1 VAIRSTVFDVGE
13 TLIDETRIFQR
24 WADRMGIP
32 RLAFLG
38 TLGAVLNSGG
48 EVSDAF
54 RLMRP
59 GLDVGAEIAAWREE
73 DPHGLR
79 EGFDG
84 EDLYPDVRATL
95 AALRGRGLR
104 VLLAGNQPAQA
115 RPALEAMGLAVDG
128 VVVSEEWGVA
138 KPDPEFFRRVA
149 EVAGHDPADIVYVGD
164 RVDNDVLPAKA
175 AGMHAVLLRRGP
187 HGYVHSQRPEARK
200 ADAVLDDLTGLLAW
214 LDQRA
219 SAR

>member
-1 VAIRSTVFDVGE
+1 MRSAVFDVGE

-24 WADRMGIP
+24 WADRLGIP

-59 GLDVGAEIAAWREE
+59 GIDVRAEIAAWRAE

-79 EGFDG
+79 EGFDAA
-84 EDLYPDVRATL
+84 DLYSDVRTTLATL
-95 AALRGRGLR
+95 RRSGMG
-104 VLLAGNQPAQA
+104 VLIAGNQPAQA
-115 RPALEAMGLAVDG
+115 RPALEAMDLDVDG
-128 VVVSEEWGVA
+128 IFVSEEWGVA
-138 KPDPEFFRRVA
+138 KPEPEFFRRVA
-149 EVAGHDPADIVYVGD
+149 EEAGHAPADIVYVGD
-164 RVDNDVLPAKA
+164 RVDNDVIPAKQ

-187 HGYVHSQRPEARK
+187 HGYVHSRRPEARK
-200 ADAVLDDLTGLLAW
+200 ADAILDDLQGLVTW

-219 SAR
+219 RPR